1 MLTYFLFADEIQ
13 ENNQRPHYQT
23 NTYNVKPLFFF
34 GCGIGWFSWVLLILS
49 SYPWIIYSELRR
61 LTFFLLIK
69 ILFRFTLGF
78 LFPFLWYFATILYFR
93 NYHLRNPRE
102 RQGLAASAI
111 AVKNLTPDISLNFFN
126 LTWNVLCCLWFTP
139 QALICSVAV
148 LVALLI
154 ALIPRN

>member
-1 MLTYFLFADEIQ
+1 MENIEGDASGSKNSRVPIPDQDEIQ

-34 GCGIGWFSWVLLILS
+34 GCGIGWFS
-49 SYPWIIYSELRR
+49 
-61 LTFFLLIK
+61 
-69 ILFRFTLGF
+69 FTLGF

-111 AVKNLTPDISLNFFN
+111 A
-126 LTWNVLCCLWFTP
+126 
-139 QALICSVAV
+139 ALICSVAV